1 MKLTPS
7 LRASAAA
14 AGRGLDLTHAVIG
27 GGVVGLAIARRL
39 AEREGGETLVIER
52 HGGVGRESSSRN
64 SEVIHAGLYYGK
76 DSLKTKLCIEGKERL
91 YDLCERWNIPH
102 KRCGKWIV
110 AQTAQQLEKLQQIHD
125 LSNDLNVPTSFIPIP
140 KATTLEPLI
149 RARAGI
155 LESPTTGIIDSH
167 TYTHALLGALE
178 TAGAD
183 IALNTSLKSVSALP
197 DGAGWELTTLDGA
210 TGEES
215 TITAATLVN
224 AAGLGA
230 CEVNNMVLPAER
242 HRKAFY
248 AKGSYFSYSGQAP
261 ASRLIYPA
269 PEPDLAGL
277 GTHLTLDL
285 AGQARFGP
293 DVEWV
298 TSPDDLEVDGGR
310 LPGAVSAIREFVPG
324 IEEGRLGGD
333 YAGMRAKL
341 QGKEAGF
348 QDFVV
353 RREEGCEGFVNLLG
367 IESPGLTSSLAIA
380 EMVMRLVYKEN

>member
-1 MKLTPS
+1 
-7 LRASAAA
+7 
-14 AGRGLDLTHAVIG
+14 
-27 GGVVGLAIARRL
+27 
-39 AEREGGETLVIER
+39 
-52 HGGVGRESSSRN
+52 
-64 SEVIHAGLYYGK
+64 
-76 DSLKTKLCIEGKERL
+76 
-91 YDLCERWNIPH
+91 
-102 KRCGKWIV
+102 
-110 AQTAQQLEKLQQIHD
+110 
-125 LSNDLNVPTSFIPIP
+125 
-140 KATTLEPLI
+140 
-149 RARAGI
+149 
-155 LESPTTGIIDSH
+155 
-167 TYTHALLGALE
+167 
-178 TAGAD
+178 
-183 IALNTSLKSVSALP
+183 
-197 DGAGWELTTLDGA
+197 
-210 TGEES
+210 
-215 TITAATLVN
+215 
-224 AAGLGA
+224 
-230 CEVNNMVLPAER
+230 MVLPAER

-380 EMVMRLVYKEN
+380 EMVMRLVYKED

>member
-1 MKLTPS
+1 
-7 LRASAAA
+7 
-14 AGRGLDLTHAVIG
+14 V
-27 GGVVGLAIARRL
+27 
-39 AEREGGETLVIER
+39 
-52 HGGVGRESSSRN
+52 
-64 SEVIHAGLYYGK
+64 
-76 DSLKTKLCIEGKERL
+76 
-91 YDLCERWNIPH
+91 
-102 KRCGKWIV
+102 
-110 AQTAQQLEKLQQIHD
+110 
-125 LSNDLNVPTSFIPIP
+125 
-140 KATTLEPLI
+140 
-149 RARAGI
+149 
-155 LESPTTGIIDSH
+155 
-167 TYTHALLGALE
+167 
-178 TAGAD
+178 
-183 IALNTSLKSVSALP
+183 ALNTSLTSVSALP
-197 DGAGWELTTLDGA
+197 DGAGWELTTLDAA

-230 CEVNNMVLPAER
+230 CEVNNMVLPKER
-242 HRKAFY
+242 HRKAYY
-248 AKGSYFSYSGQAP
+248 AKGSYFSYSGAAP

-277 GTHLTLDL
+277 GTHLTLDM

-298 TSPDDLEVDGGR
+298 SSPDDLDVDEGR
-310 LPGAVSAIREFVPG
+310 KPGAAKAIREFVPG

-341 QGKEAGF
+341 GGKEEGF

-380 EMVMRLVYKEN
+380 EMVVRLVYKEE